1 MSDLSAHDS
10 DERPAGTVDPEPPP
24 EPVSEPASEA
34 GPEADPEEGSGPGWQ
49 PLGGDE
55 HAPAP
60 GTSTDSVPK
69 TMIPARAQRRTA
81 FERVSMR
88 LLATGGI
95 VGLATALGAIL
106 VSQDV
111 AGWIVG
117 LVIGIVS
124 VALAGIL
131 WSSRQL

>member
-24 EPVSEPASEA
+24 DPEPAAASEA
-34 GPEADPEEGSGPGWQ
+34 GPEGDSGPGWQ

-55 HAPAP
+55 HAHASAP
-60 GTSTDSVPK
+60 GTSTEPVPK
-69 TMIPARAQRRTA
+69 TMIPARAERRTA

-117 LVIGIVS
+117 LVVGIVS